1 MVVRPDTL
9 FLFYLFVSV
18 LGLDSAHTTTSFKRV
33 EATDQY
39 RIMET
44 FLFRYSAVE
53 SGALKQQNNC
63 ALGLGPLNKIAETVP

>member
-1 MVVRPDTL
+1 MVRPDTL

-18 LGLDSAHTTTSFKRV
+18 LGLDSAHTTTSFKRL
-33 EATDQY
+33 TN
-39 RIMET
+39 RIIET

-53 SGALKQQNNC
+53 SGALEQQNNC